1 MLSLSL
7 PVRIFLCVLPTDMRR
22 GFDGLMR
29 MAEEHLQQ
37 NVLDGGL
44 FVFVNRRRDRVKLLY
59 WDGHPSR
66 TPCRIALLGLP
77 AQSVLIGASAPI
89 IPPRRVARMC
99 AARFNRRDTAPRRH
113 FEPPSTIVARSTLP
127 ARCDAGMSSSTT
139 T

>member
-7 PVRIFLCVLPTDMRR
+7 PVQIFFCVLPTDMRR

-59 WDGHPSR
+59 WDGDGLCIWHKRLERGTVELPAAPPDATQVTLSG
-66 TPCRIALLGLP
+66 TELALLLGGIEL
-77 AQSVLIGASAPI
+77 ASA
-89 IPPRRVARMC
+89 RRRK
-99 AARFNRRDTAPRRH
+99 RYRRTA
-113 FEPPSTIVARSTLP
+113 
-127 ARCDAGMSSSTT
+127 
-139 T
+139 

>member
-7 PVRIFLCVLPTDMRR
+7 PVRIFFCVLPTDMRR

-59 WDGHPSR
+59 WDGDGL
-66 TPCRIALLGLP
+66 CLWQKRIEVGSLELPRAPDKATHVTLTATELAMLLGGIEL
-77 AQSVLIGASAPI
+77 ASAKRRKRYRRTTQPI
-89 IPPRRVARMC
+89 SA
-99 AARFNRRDTAPRRH
+99 
-113 FEPPSTIVARSTLP
+113 SL
-127 ARCDAGMSSSTT
+127 
-139 T
+139 

>member
-29 MAEEHLQQ
+29 MAEEHLRQ

-59 WDGHPSR
+59 WDGDGLCIWYKKLEAEHSCWSVCTEFGFSSDNQRFVPAGTGVLAGKVRAGISR
-66 TPCRIALLGLP
+66 RRTMSRLP
-77 AQSVLIGASAPI
+77 VIND
-89 IPPRRVARMC
+89 PPRAD
-99 AARFNRRDTAPRRH
+99 N
-113 FEPPSTIVARSTLP
+113 LP
-127 ARCDAGMSSSTT
+127 VSF
-139 T
+139 

>member
-7 PVRIFLCVLPTDMRR
+7 PVQIFLCVLPTDMRR

-59 WDGHPSR
+59 WDGDGLCVWYKRLESGTVELPRAPGEATHVTLSA
-66 TPCRIALLGLP
+66 TELALLLGGIEL
-77 AQSVLIGASAPI
+77 ATAKRRKRYRRGA
-89 IPPRRVARMC
+89 
-99 AARFNRRDTAPRRH
+99 
-113 FEPPSTIVARSTLP
+113 
-127 ARCDAGMSSSTT
+127 
-139 T
+139 

>member
-1 MLSLSL
+1 MLTLSP

-59 WDGHPSR
+59 WDGDGLCQWYKRLERGTVELPVAPSEA
-66 TPCRIALLGLP
+66 THVTLSATELALLLGGIEL
-77 AQSVLIGASAPI
+77 ASAK
-89 IPPRRVARMC
+89 RRKRYRRTAST
-99 AARFNRRDTAPRRH
+99 ANR
-113 FEPPSTIVARSTLP
+113 I
-127 ARCDAGMSSSTT
+127 SSSV
-139 T
+139 

>member
-7 PVRIFLCVLPTDMRR
+7 PVRIFLCIIPTDMRR

-59 WDGHPSR
+59 WDGDGL
-66 TPCRIALLGLP
+66 CLWQKRIEVGCLELPRAPDKATHVTLTATELAMLLGGIEL
-77 AQSVLIGASAPI
+77 ASAKRRKRYRRATPSAPPI
-89 IPPRRVARMC
+89 SA
-99 AARFNRRDTAPRRH
+99 
-113 FEPPSTIVARSTLP
+113 SL
-127 ARCDAGMSSSTT
+127 
-139 T
+139 

>member
-29 MAEEHLQQ
+29 MAEEHLLQ

-59 WDGHPSR
+59 WDGDGLCLWHKRLEAGTVELPAAPQNATHVTLSA
-66 TPCRIALLGLP
+66 TELALLLGGIEL
-77 AQSVLIGASAPI
+77 ASAKRRKRFRRTAQTKQPI
-89 IPPRRVARMC
+89 SA
-99 AARFNRRDTAPRRH
+99 
-113 FEPPSTIVARSTLP
+113 SL
-127 ARCDAGMSSSTT
+127 
-139 T
+139 

>member
-22 GFDGLMR
+22 GFDGLMS

-59 WDGHPSR
+59 WDGDGLCLWYKRLEAGTVELPATSR
-66 TPCRIALLGLP
+66 ETTHVTLSATELALLLGGIEL
-77 AQSVLIGASAPI
+77 ASARRRKRYRRTASTANPI
-89 IPPRRVARMC
+89 
-99 AARFNRRDTAPRRH
+99 
-113 FEPPSTIVARSTLP
+113 
-127 ARCDAGMSSSTT
+127 SSSV
-139 T
+139 

>member
-44 FVFVNRRRDRVKLLY
+44 FVFENRRRDRVKLLY
-59 WDGHPSR
+59 WDGDGLCIWYKRLERGTVELPAAPSQA
-66 TPCRIALLGLP
+66 THVTLSTTELALLLGGIEL
-77 AQSVLIGASAPI
+77 ASAK
-89 IPPRRVARMC
+89 RRKRY
-99 AARFNRRDTAPRRH
+99 RRSA
-113 FEPPSTIVARSTLP
+113 
-127 ARCDAGMSSSTT
+127 
-139 T
+139 

>member
-22 GFDGLMR
+22 GFDGLMS

-59 WDGHPSR
+59 WDGDGLCLWYKRLEAGTVELPAASR
-66 TPCRIALLGLP
+66 ETTHVTLSATELALLLGGIEL
-77 AQSVLIGASAPI
+77 ASAK
-89 IPPRRVARMC
+89 RRKRY
-99 AARFNRRDTAPRRH
+99 RR
-113 FEPPSTIVARSTLP
+113 
-127 ARCDAGMSSSTT
+127 TT
-139 T
+139 ENKQPLSASL